1 MRNWS
6 VQKVP
11 AGKRPKTRIILSLN
25 SIVKSVLSRFRAC
38 KVSSLF
44 FVVIAVCTVT
54 LSLGLHDYLGNYV
67 YIVKLNDREV
77 GIVKSAKE
85 VDGFIAHLT
94 ERCGNLYGMTMKPAA
109 EVLLIKEFRPGAKPT
124 AEDVQATI
132 RQQLTF
138 TTGAYVI
145 TVDGEPF
152 VAVRHEEDLQRVV
165 DELTSFY
172 TTNGYGT
179 KTITAQID
187 QELGIEQ
194 SLADPESILAAEEVV
209 ALLTGISSQEKRQ
222 LALLPPSVDLMV
234 EGNGYAP
241 GYDDLPF
248 SVIYL
253 SEKPSVEADLPVIN
267 EQNVSVTTV
276 EEAVI
281 REEIPFEI
289 EYVYDD
295 QMWVVQKEITVEG
308 EKGLKE
314 VVYHIT
320 RENGVEVDRM
330 KIREAIIAEPVT
342 QVETIGT
349 AKVSAVGTGRFI
361 WPVEGGK
368 GVTPGRGFSS
378 WHTGIDIG
386 ADTGTNILA
395 ADSGVVWFSGHGN
408 ATGNYLI
415 LYHGSFWTLYLHNS
429 QNLVKDGDAVQQGDV
444 IAKAGST
451 GRSTGPHL
459 HFEVRLDDGTGEWL
473 AYYQHTPIDPLQ
485 FFTP

>member
-6 VQKVP
+6 VQMVP
-11 AGKRPKTRIILSLN
+11 AGKGPKNRKRQGLN
-25 SIVKSVLSRFRAC
+25 SIFKSVLSRFGSW
-38 KVSSLF
+38 KVSRLT
-44 FVVIAVCTVT
+44 FVALAVCTVT

-67 YIVKLNDREV
+67 YVVKVNEREV
-77 GIVKSAKE
+77 GIVKSARE
-85 VDGFIAHLT
+85 VDSFVAHLT
-94 ERCGNLYGMTMKPAA
+94 DRCGILYGMTMKPAS

-124 AEDVQATI
+124 AEDVQAKI

-138 TTGAYVI
+138 ATDAYVI

-152 VAVRHEEDLQRVV
+152 VAVRHEEDLQLVV
-165 DELTSFY
+165 DELTSVY

-187 QELGIEQ
+187 QELGIEP
-194 SLADPESILAAEEVV
+194 SPADPELILAADEVV
-209 ALLTGISSQEKRQ
+209 ALLTGITLQEKRQ

-234 EGNGYAP
+234 QGNGYAP
-241 GYDDLPF
+241 GYNDLPL
-248 SVIYL
+248 SIVYL
-253 SEKPSVEADLPVIN
+253 SKKPGVEADLPVIN
-267 EQNVSVTTV
+267 KQNVNVTTV

-281 REEIPFEI
+281 REEIPFEV
-289 EYVYDD
+289 EYVHDD
-295 QMWVVQKEITVEG
+295 QLWVVQREITVEG
-308 EKGLKE
+308 LEGLKE

-330 KIREAIIAEPVT
+330 KIREEIIAEPVT

-361 WPVEGGK
+361 WPVEGG
-368 GVTPGRGFSS
+368 GEISPGRGFSS
-378 WHTGIDIG
+378 WHTGIDIH
-386 ADTGTNILA
+386 ANTGTNILA
-395 ADSGVVWFSGHGN
+395 ADSGVVWFSGYGG
-408 ATGNYLI
+408 TQGNYLI

-429 QNLVKDGDAVQQGDV
+429 QNLVKEGDAVQQGDV

-473 AYYQHTPIDPLQ
+473 TYYQHTPIDPLQ